1 MFGSIVVLTL
11 FLVRLVIPFILLLM
25 LGTYLGQRNQV
36 KSKFG

>member
-36 KSKFG
+36 NSEFG